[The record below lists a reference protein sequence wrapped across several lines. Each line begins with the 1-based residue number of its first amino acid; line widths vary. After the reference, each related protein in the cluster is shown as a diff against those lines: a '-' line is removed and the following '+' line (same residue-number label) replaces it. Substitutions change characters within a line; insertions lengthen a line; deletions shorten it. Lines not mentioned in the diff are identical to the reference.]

1 MSLEKSQ
8 NGISIIIPA
17 YNEEKTILSVIN
29 DLQSFFQQQSY
40 KYEIIVIND
49 SSSDKTAELV
59 KSQPQIK
66 LISHPYNKGYGA
78 SLKTGVKNALYD
90 WVLFFDSDGQH
101 ESKSLPALLEKI
113 GQYDMVV
120 GARSKYKGPA
130 FRRPGKKILNWI
142 AKILVAKEIPDIN
155 SGLRLIKKDLFN
167 KFTHILPN
175 SFSLSTT
182 ITLAFFKEG
191 LNVAYVP
198 IEIKKR
204 DTSSKSSVRILR
216 DGIQAILLILRVI
229 MLFNPLKIFI
239 PVSVFL
245 FIFGVIFSLY
255 GVLLFGRMPNSGVL
269 ILVTSV
275 ILFFNGLL
283 ADQLSAL
290 RRER

>member
-1 MSLEKSQ
+1 MRV
-8 NGISIIIPA
+8 IITIPA

-120 GARSKYKGPA
+120 GARNGYEYKKG
-130 FRRPGKKILNWI
+130 F
-142 AKILVAKEIPDIN
+142 VAIGCVFQRIPKEAELGYD
-155 SGLRLIKKDLFN
+155 GRLRYWRIE
-167 KFTHILPN
+167 HGV
-175 SFSLSTT
+175 
-182 ITLAFFKEG
+182 EG
-191 LNVAYVP
+191 ELRS
-198 IEIKKR
+198 R
-204 DTSSKSSVRILR
+204 DYGAERKA
-216 DGIQAILLILRVI
+216 GI
-229 MLFNPLKIFI
+229 
-239 PVSVFL
+239 
-245 FIFGVIFSLY
+245 
-255 GVLLFGRMPNSGVL
+255 
-269 ILVTSV
+269 
-275 ILFFNGLL
+275 
-283 ADQLSAL
+283 
-290 RRER
+290 

>member
-1 MSLEKSQ
+1 M
-8 NGISIIIPA
+8 
-17 YNEEKTILSVIN
+17 
-29 DLQSFFQQQSY
+29 
-40 KYEIIVIND
+40 
-49 SSSDKTAELV
+49 
-59 KSQPQIK
+59 
-66 LISHPYNKGYGA
+66 
-78 SLKTGVKNALYD
+78 
-90 WVLFFDSDGQH
+90 
-101 ESKSLPALLEKI
+101 
-113 GQYDMVV
+113 
-120 GARSKYKGPA
+120 
-130 FRRPGKKILNWI
+130 
-142 AKILVAKEIPDIN
+142 
-155 SGLRLIKKDLFN
+155 
-167 KFTHILPN
+167 
-175 SFSLSTT
+175 
-182 ITLAFFKEG
+182 
-191 LNVAYVP
+191 AYVP